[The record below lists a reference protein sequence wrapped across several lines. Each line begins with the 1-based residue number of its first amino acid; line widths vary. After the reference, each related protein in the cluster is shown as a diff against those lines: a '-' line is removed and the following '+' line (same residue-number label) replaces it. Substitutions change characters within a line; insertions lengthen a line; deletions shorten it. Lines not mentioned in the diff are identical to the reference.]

1 MAHYYVLRYQG
12 ELHIVKRDSLKE
24 RSVRGIWSSCG
35 NEINSVKMPSQP
47 FIQGNPGGFQF
58 LHRFSKVDT
67 CCSTRH
73 LIRRTKELFPEEFI

>member
-12 ELHIVKRDSLKE
+12 ELHIVKRYSLKE
-24 RSVRGIWSSCG
+24 RSVQGIWSPEG
-35 NEINSVKMPSQP
+35 NVINRVKMPTQP

-58 LHRFSKVDT
+58 LHRFSKVDA